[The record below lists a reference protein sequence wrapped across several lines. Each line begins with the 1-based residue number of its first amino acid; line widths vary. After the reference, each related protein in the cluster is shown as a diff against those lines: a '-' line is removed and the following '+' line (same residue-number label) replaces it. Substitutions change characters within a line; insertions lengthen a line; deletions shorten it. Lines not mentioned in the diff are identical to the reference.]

1 MITHLRIQNYA
12 IIRSLDIELKN
23 NLSAVTGETGA
34 GKSIVMGA
42 LGLILGERADSSVLW
57 NKNEKCIVEGTF
69 NIASYSLK
77 KFFELNDLD
86 YDEETIIRREISE
99 AGKSRAFIN
108 DTPVTLTLVKEL
120 GERLVDIHSQ
130 HETLELNNREFQLEI
145 VDVFSKVQ
153 EEVTAYRASFNHYQQ
168 LQKQLAQLEEQDA
181 AATRDKDFKQFLLN
195 ELLEANLQPGEQEQ
209 TETELNTLNNAEDIQ
224 LALNT
229 GVQLLREQENAAIS
243 LLQEVRTQ
251 FQRVAKFNPRIDD
264 LFKRLDSSLIELKD
278 IANEAEDIAQ
288 DISSDKQR
296 QEVLTARLDLMYS
309 LQKKHRCNTLEE
321 LHSIQQ
327 QLSTELENIDS
338 LEAKIEQLKK
348 EQNELHTTLLK
359 TAKQISDKRKKHI
372 PALEK
377 SINALLQQVGMP
389 NAGIQ
394 MKQDILPDAQ
404 LNLNGID
411 QLTLLFASNKGSA
424 FQPLNKIASG
434 GELSR
439 LMLCIKTVVAHLTQL
454 PTLIFDE
461 IDTGISG
468 ETARQVGDV
477 MKKLAEKY
485 QVICITH
492 LPQIAGKAHQHYFVY
507 KESDSKTTHSNMR
520 LLNSDE
526 RIEEIAKML
535 SGSKPTES
543 ALANAR
549 ELVG

>member
-153 EEVTAYRASFNHYQQ
+153 EEVTAYRASFNNYQQ

-243 LLQEVRTQ
+243 MLQEVRTQ

-278 IANEAEDIAQ
+278 IANEVEDIAQ

-338 LEAKIEQLKK
+338 LEAKIDQLKK
-348 EQNELHTTLLK
+348 EQSDLHTALLK
-359 TAKQISDKRKKHI
+359 TARQISDKRKKHI

-377 SINALLQQVGMP
+377 SINVLLQQVGMP

-404 LNLNGID
+404 LNLNGVD

-477 MKKLAEKY
+477 MKKLAEKH

-520 LLNSDE
+520 LLNSNE

>member
-69 NIASYSLK
+69 NIAPYSLK

-243 LLQEVRTQ
+243 MLQEVRTQ

-264 LFKRLDSSLIELKD
+264 LFMRLDSSLIELKD

-296 QEVLTARLDLMYS
+296 QEVLTTRLDLMYS

-377 SINALLQQVGMP
+377 SINVLLQQVGMP

-404 LNLNGID
+404 LNLNGVD
-411 QLTLLFASNKGSA
+411 QLTFLFASNKGSA

-477 MKKLAEKY
+477 MKKLAEKH

-520 LLNSDE
+520 LLNSNE

>member
-348 EQNELHTTLLK
+348 EQNELHTILLK

-477 MKKLAEKY
+477 MKKLAEKH

>member
-153 EEVTAYRASFNHYQQ
+153 EEVTTFRASFNHYQQ

-224 LALNT
+224 LALNS

-243 LLQEVRTQ
+243 MLQEVRTQ

-288 DISSDKQR
+288 DISSDKHR

-359 TAKQISDKRKKHI
+359 TARQISDKRKKHI

-377 SINALLQQVGMP
+377 SINVLLQQVGMP

-404 LNLNGID
+404 LNLNGVD
-411 QLTLLFASNKGSA
+411 QLTLLFASNKGST

-477 MKKLAEKY
+477 MKKLAEKH

>member
-243 LLQEVRTQ
+243 MLQEVRTQ

-321 LHSIQQ
+321 LQIIQQ

-348 EQNELHTTLLK
+348 EQSELHTTLLK

-377 SINALLQQVGMP
+377 SINVLLQQVGMP

-404 LNLNGID
+404 LNLNGVD

-477 MKKLAEKY
+477 MKKLAEKH

-520 LLNSDE
+520 LLNSNE

>member
-243 LLQEVRTQ
+243 MLQEVRTQ

-321 LHSIQQ
+321 LQSIQQ
-327 QLSTELENIDS
+327 QLTTELENIDS

-348 EQNELHTTLLK
+348 EESELHTTLLK
-359 TAKQISDKRKKHI
+359 ASKQISDKRKKHI

-377 SINALLQQVGMP
+377 SINVLLQQVGMP

-404 LNLNGID
+404 LNLNGVD
-411 QLTLLFASNKGSA
+411 QLTLLFASNKGST

-477 MKKLAEKY
+477 MKKLAEKH

-520 LLNSDE
+520 LLNSNE

>member
-1 MITHLRIQNYA
+1 MKH
-12 IIRSLDIELKN
+12 
-23 NLSAVTGETGA
+23 
-34 GKSIVMGA
+34 
-42 LGLILGERADSSVLW
+42 
-57 NKNEKCIVEGTF
+57 
-69 NIASYSLK
+69 
-77 KFFELNDLD
+77 
-86 YDEETIIRREISE
+86 
-99 AGKSRAFIN
+99 
-108 DTPVTLTLVKEL
+108 
-120 GERLVDIHSQ
+120 
-130 HETLELNNREFQLEI
+130 LELNNREFQLEI

-153 EEVTAYRASFNHYQQ
+153 EEVTAYRASFNQYQQ

-243 LLQEVRTQ
+243 MLQEVRTQ

-321 LHSIQQ
+321 LHSIKQ

-348 EQNELHTTLLK
+348 EQSELHTTLLK
-359 TAKQISDKRKKHI
+359 TARQISDKRKKHI

-377 SINALLQQVGMP
+377 SINVLLQQVGMP

-404 LNLNGID
+404 LNLNGVD

-477 MKKLAEKY
+477 MKKLAEKH

-520 LLNSDE
+520 LLNSNE

>member
-1 MITHLRIQNYA
+1 VITHLRIQNYA

-195 ELLEANLQPGEQEQ
+195 ELLEANVQPGEQEQ

-243 LLQEVRTQ
+243 MLQEVRTQ

-296 QEVLTARLDLMYS
+296 QEVLTSRLDLMYS

-321 LHSIQQ
+321 LQSIQQ
-327 QLSTELENIDS
+327 QLTTELENIDS

-348 EQNELHTTLLK
+348 EESELHATLLK
-359 TAKQISDKRKKHI
+359 TARQISDKRKKHI

-377 SINALLQQVGMP
+377 SINVLLQQVGMP

-404 LNLNGID
+404 LNLNGVD

-477 MKKLAEKY
+477 MKKLAEKH